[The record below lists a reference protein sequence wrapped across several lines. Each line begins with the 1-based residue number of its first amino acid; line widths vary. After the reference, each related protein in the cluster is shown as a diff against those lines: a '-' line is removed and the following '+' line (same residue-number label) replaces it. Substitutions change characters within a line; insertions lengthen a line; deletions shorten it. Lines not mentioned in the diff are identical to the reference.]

1 MDDVTISLA
10 GAERIDEL
18 EPVYR
23 ALYDHHLAIATW
35 RPAPA
40 RGLDVAWQRRR
51 GRYEGTLST
60 PDGILLVAERDGRV
74 VGALIGE
81 VEDPADGSDVF
92 AVPTRIAHVH
102 DLAVLPDAQGGGIG
116 RALMERF
123 ERELRERDVGD
134 YGLEVMPGNDSALL
148 FYESLGF
155 ELANLTLRKHL
166 PGARLTT

>member
-10 GAERIDEL
+10 GAERIDDL
-18 EPVYR
+18 EPIYR
-23 ALYDHHLAIATW
+23 TLYEHHVAIAKW
-35 RPAPA
+35 RPAPE
-40 RGLDVAWQRRR
+40 RGLETAWERRR

-81 VEDPADGSDVF
+81 VDDPADGSDVF

-102 DLAVLPDAQGGGIG
+102 DLAVLPDAQGHGIG
-116 RALMERF
+116 RALMDRF
-123 ERELRERDVGD
+123 EEELRERDVGE
-134 YGLEVMPGNDSALL
+134 YGLEVMPGNDSALR
-148 FYESLGF
+148 FYESMGF

-166 PGARLTT
+166 PGAG